1 MKSDLQ
7 LQRDVMDELTWE
19 PSVDAAEIGVSVT
32 DGVVTLNGF
41 AKSYAEKI
49 AAEKA
54 ARHVSGVKAI
64 AEEIKVRLASDLK
77 TADSEIAKR
86 IIDMFNWD
94 VMVPHDKISVK
105 VEHGWVTLSGTVDW
119 AYQRNA
125 ARNAA
130 SKVTGVTGLS
140 NLIQIRTQP
149 AADDVKQR
157 IVSAIKRAADIDAA
171 SVTVTTNNGT
181 VWLDGHVKG
190 WHERDA
196 AERAA
201 WAAPG
206 VTKVE
211 DNIVVAA

>member
-105 VEHGWVTLSGTVDW
+105 VEHGWVTLTGTVNW
-119 AYQRNA
+119 HYQRDEARRA
-125 ARNAA
+125 AGKINGVVGVSDLIELRQAPTAA
-130 SKVTGVTGLS
+130 NVKER
-140 NLIQIRTQP
+140 IE
-149 AADDVKQR
+149 AAFQR
-157 IVSAIKRAADIDAA
+157 SADIDANN
-171 SVTVTTNNGT
+171 VTVLLGKT
-181 VWLDGHVKG
+181 LAFEK
-190 WHERDA
+190 A
-196 AERAA
+196 AERQ
-201 WAAPG
+201 P
-206 VTKVE
+206 VQLP
-211 DNIVVAA
+211 NP